1 MPKILLAQEDPE
13 ARESFSALILDFFPS
28 TNLQSAA
35 SWEELGSLLAAPPPA
50 SVLLS
55 DILWKEEERSAEL
68 LLLAER
74 FPEISFALF
83 GRYDLTGSLPAGYPI
98 PLFVPDE
105 QLPLRLSELMENL
118 SGRGFGAYEISTPA
132 GPHILGRLYWAKHHQ
147 LQRSVQILVPP
158 PGSAVFSKAIRAMAR
173 VNHPSVYSLYESIPV
188 KNRILVVLEP
198 VIHPTLLHLRIFGQ
212 PPNLLSCARMA
223 TALGSV
229 LAEMESSSIP
239 ARLLGEYDYTV
250 SPKGTPRLR
259 NPAATPGQ
267 KETSAYENA
276 RHLATILEPFLNGE
290 PRLAPLLQILRNPG
304 ASAIDLLRQCR
315 EFEQQLAEV
324 REVHVR
330 KEELEAAAKT
340 LRARMIRRWAIGLG
354 SLFLTALI
362 VSFPAVVRFAQREIP
377 AKAQNQ
383 SLPVPGGPIQV
394 DGRSVQVP
402 PFRMDQFEIT
412 IGQYETFLQAV
423 RKIPAA
429 ELVRLLP
436 SGSLKTQ
443 WQELIPEGWNF
454 GAAGF
459 SRFQIRWDLYG
470 SALRGGSFQGTPVSR
485 DTPVSG
491 IDYDSAYAYARFVGR
506 FLPTRAQFL
515 RAALGQNTRIYDWSR
530 LNVGSGLQA
539 ISSKRSGFYGA
550 LPVGTTVADEG
561 PYLHRDLAGNVS
573 EWILA
578 PPGERPRYVSANF
591 AETNDLKLR
600 IDGCFEVNRD
610 FKAYWLG
617 FRTVD
622 STPP

>member
-1 MPKILLAQEDPE
+1 MPKILLAQEDAE
-13 ARESFSALILDFFPS
+13 FREKFSALILDFFPS
-28 TNLQSAA
+28 ANLQRAA
-35 SWEELGSLLAAPPPA
+35 SWEDLESLLAAPPPA

-55 DILWKEEERSAEL
+55 DIFWKEEERFAEL

-74 FPEISFALF
+74 FPGISFALF
-83 GRYDLTGSLPAGYPI
+83 GRYDLSGSLPAGYPI
-98 PLFVPDE
+98 PLFSPDE
-105 QLPLRLSELMENL
+105 QLPLRLSEVMEDL

-147 LQRSVQILVPP
+147 LQRSVQMLVPP
-158 PGSAVFSKAIRAMAR
+158 PGSAVFPKAIRAMAR
-173 VNHPSVYSLYESIPV
+173 VNHPSVYSLYESIPI
-188 KNRILVVLEP
+188 KNRILVALEP
-198 VIHPTLLHLRIFGQ
+198 VIHPTLLHLRMSGQ
-212 PPNLLSCARMA
+212 TPGLLSCARMA

-239 ARLLGEYDYTV
+239 ARLLGEYDYTL
-250 SPKGTPRLR
+250 SPKGTPRIR

-267 KETSAYENA
+267 GEASAFENA
-276 RHLATILEPFLNGE
+276 RHLATILEPSLNGE

-304 ASAIDLLRQCR
+304 TSAIDLLLQCR
-315 EFEQQLAEV
+315 DFEQQLAEV

-330 KEELEAAAKT
+330 QEEVEAAVKT
-340 LRARMIRRWAIGLG
+340 LRARRIRRWAIAMG
-354 SLFLTALI
+354 SLFFAALI
-362 VSFPAVVRFAQREIP
+362 VSFPAVVRFAQQEIP

-383 SLPVPGGPIQV
+383 SLSVPGGPIQV
-394 DGRSVQVP
+394 DGRSFQVP

-412 IGQYETFLQAV
+412 IGQYEAFLQAV
-423 RKIPAA
+423 RKVPAS
-429 ELVRLLP
+429 ELARLLP
-436 SGSLKTQ
+436 PGSSKTR

-454 GAAGF
+454 ETEGF

-506 FLPTRAQFL
+506 FLPTRLQFL

-539 ISSKRSGFYGA
+539 SNSKKPGFYGA
-550 LPVGTTVADEG
+550 LPVGTTEADEG
-561 PYLHRDLAGNVS
+561 PYRHRDLAGNVS
-573 EWILA
+573 EWIWS
-578 PPGERPRYVSANF
+578 PPEQRPRYVSANF
-591 AETNDLKLR
+591 AETNDQKLR

>member
-1 MPKILLAQEDPE
+1 MPKILLAQEDTE
-13 ARESFSALILDFFPS
+13 SREKFSALILDFFPS
-28 TNLQSAA
+28 ANLQSAV
-35 SWEELGSLLAAPPPA
+35 SWEALESQLAAPPPA

-55 DILWKEEERSAEL
+55 DIFWNEEERSAEL
-68 LLLAER
+68 LLLAEK
-74 FPEISFALF
+74 FPEVSFALF

-98 PLFVPDE
+98 PLLVPDE
-105 QLPLRLSELMENL
+105 QLPLRLSEAMENL
-118 SGRGFGAYEISTPA
+118 SGRRFGAYEISTPA

-158 PGSAVFSKAIRAMAR
+158 PGSAGFSKAIRAMAR
-173 VNHPSVYSLYESIPV
+173 VNHPSVYSLYESIPI
-188 KNRILVVLEP
+188 KNRILVAQEP
-198 VIHPTLLHLRIFGQ
+198 VIHPTLLHLRMSGQ
-212 PPNLLSCARMA
+212 PPGLLSCARMA

-229 LAEMESSSIP
+229 LAEMESSAIP

-250 SPKGTPRLR
+250 SPKGTPRMR

-267 KETSAYENA
+267 AEASACENA
-276 RHLATILEPFLNGE
+276 RHLATILEPFSKGE
-290 PRLAPLLQILRNPG
+290 PSLAPLLQILRDPG
-304 ASAIDLLRQCR
+304 TSAIDLLRQCR
-315 EFEQQLAEV
+315 DFEQQLAEV

-330 KEELEAAAKT
+330 EEELEAAAKT
-340 LRARMIRRWAIGLG
+340 LRARIVRRWAVGIG
-354 SLFLTALI
+354 SLFFTALI

-377 AKAQNQ
+377 AQAQNQ

-394 DGRSVQVP
+394 DGRSFQVP

-412 IGQYETFLQAV
+412 IGQYETFLQAA
-423 RKIPAA
+423 RQLPAS
-429 ELVRLLP
+429 ELARLLP
-436 SGSLKTQ
+436 PGSSKTQ

-454 GAAGF
+454 ETGGF

-506 FLPTRAQFL
+506 FLPTRLQFL
-515 RAALGQNTRIYDWSR
+515 RAALGQNTQTYDWGR
-530 LNVGSGLQA
+530 LNVGSGLQT
-539 ISSKRSGFYGA
+539 SSPKRPGFYGA
-550 LPVGTTVADEG
+550 LPVGTTAADEG
-561 PYLHRDLAGNVS
+561 PYHHRDLAGNVS
-573 EWILA
+573 EWILT
-578 PPGERPRYVSANF
+578 PPGQRPRYISANF
-591 AETNDLKLR
+591 SETNDLKLR

-610 FKAYWLG
+610 FRAYWLG